1 MDNQIAGGKYCLT
14 VQAQILAE
22 SHDESCWKSGKVMTS
37 KREAFTA
44 HCRSGS
50 DDCV

>member
-22 SHDESCWKSGKVMTS
+22 SRYKSCRKSGK
-37 KREAFTA
+37 E
-44 HCRSGS
+44 
-50 DDCV
+50 